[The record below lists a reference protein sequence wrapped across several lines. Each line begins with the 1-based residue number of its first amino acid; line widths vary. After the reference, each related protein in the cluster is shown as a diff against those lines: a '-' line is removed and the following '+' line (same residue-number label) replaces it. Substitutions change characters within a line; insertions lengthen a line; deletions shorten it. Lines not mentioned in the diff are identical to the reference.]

1 MGDRR
6 EAREEADVYIV
17 VTDLCCCMV
26 ETNTTVT
33 KKRNMK
39 RNIYICIYSAESLL
53 CIPETHI
60 AL

>member
-39 RNIYICIYSAESLL
+39 RNVYIYVYTQLNHFYVYQKL
-53 CIPETHI
+53 T
-60 AL
+60 